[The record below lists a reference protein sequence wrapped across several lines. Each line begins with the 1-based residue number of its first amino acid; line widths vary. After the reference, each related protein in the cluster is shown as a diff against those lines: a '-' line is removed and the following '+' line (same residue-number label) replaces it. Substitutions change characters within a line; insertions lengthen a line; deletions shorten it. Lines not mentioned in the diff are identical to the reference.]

1 MNPSNNSPLSIWQ
14 RVWRSAVRE
23 PFTGDRRSRLRLVM
37 NNLVLHLH
45 PSQVPART
53 LRFTY
58 SFGLGGLAGLLVV
71 ILAATGMLLE
81 TAYTPSP
88 DKAYTSIL
96 ALSTR
101 IWFGQFIRNLHHWSG
116 NLMIIVVALHLLRV
130 FFTGAFRAPR
140 EFNWLVG
147 IALLLLTVMAN
158 FTGYLLPWDQLA
170 YWAITVGSS
179 IIVYVPFIGNGLSNV
194 LLGGPEIGAATLL
207 NFYALHIS
215 IIPMAML
222 ALMSLHFWRVRKDGG
237 LSLPRG
243 VDEPPVSKDENVL
256 TVADLVRPEAVW
268 AMVALA
274 TLVVWAALV
283 NAPLEAL
290 ANPDASPNPAKAA
303 WYFMGI
309 QELLL
314 HFHPL
319 VGAIIIPTLGLLGLG
334 ALPYMDSDMNS
345 VGIYFRSRRGR
356 WLALFSAATGV
367 LLTALYIVLDE
378 YVIDFAGWFYGLPAL
393 VSNGILPLI
402 LLILGIIGYYEFVR
416 RAFRATKCEGV
427 LSVFVL
433 VLAGFIV
440 LTLVGVF
447 FRGAGMQLM
456 FPWEITP
463 TH

>member
-1 MNPSNNSPLSIWQ
+1 MNQPTNPPPLWQ
-14 RVWRSAVRE
+14 RVWRSAIRE

-37 NNLVLHLH
+37 NNLILHLH
-45 PSQVPART
+45 PAQVPART

-58 SFGLGGLAGLLVV
+58 TWGLGGLAGLLVV
-71 ILAATGMLLE
+71 ILAVTGMLLE

-88 DKAYTSIL
+88 EKAYTSIL

-101 IWFGQFIRNLHHWSG
+101 IWFGQLVRNLHHWSG

-147 IALLLLTVMAN
+147 IALLLLTVFAN

-179 IIVYVPFIGNGLSNV
+179 IIVYLPFVGNWLSNV
-194 LLGGPEIGAATLL
+194 LLGGPEIGPATLL
-207 NFYALHIS
+207 NFYAMHIS

-243 VDEPPVSKDENVL
+243 VDEPPVGKDENVL

-268 AMVALA
+268 ATVALA
-274 TLVVWAALV
+274 ALVVWAALV
-283 NAPLEAL
+283 NAPLEAM

-319 VGAIIIPTLGLLGLG
+319 VGAIVVPALGLLGLI

-356 WLALFSAATGV
+356 WLALFSAAAGA

-378 YVIDFAGWFYGLPAL
+378 YVIDYAGWFYGLPAL
-393 VSNGILPLI
+393 LSNGILPL
-402 LLILGIIGYYEFVR
+402 LLLMLGIIGYYEFVR
-416 RAFRATKCEGV
+416 GIFRATKCEAV
-427 LSVFVL
+427 LSVFAL
-433 VLAGFIV
+433 ALAGFIV
-440 LTLVGVF
+440 LTLVGIF

-456 FPWEITP
+456 FPWQIVT